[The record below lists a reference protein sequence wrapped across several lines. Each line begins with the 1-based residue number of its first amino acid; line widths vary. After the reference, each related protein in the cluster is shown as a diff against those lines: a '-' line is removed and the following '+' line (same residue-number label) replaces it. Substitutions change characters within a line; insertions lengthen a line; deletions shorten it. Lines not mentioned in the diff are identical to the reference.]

1 MSDWHALICD
11 RGQVAFGHGHP
22 VTSGSPAID
31 YFVSS
36 SLFET
41 QASIDAR
48 EARSIMSISRDIAYA
63 AAVTNPLDLLVP
75 WTGEG
80 DHKAAGWKRRECVES
95 PSTTHEREECIATSI
110 PRRARGDGTQDYT
123 EQLVL
128 FDSLTA
134 SLPEP
139 FGPLHAPSAAKRVSQ
154 GVTAGLIEDGDHPYH
169 CIQHS
174 KKFHPDFDDVLRGVL
189 LADRAAKILLT
200 TSSKV

>member
-1 MSDWHALICD
+1 M
-11 RGQVAFGHGHP
+11 AFGHGHP

-31 YFVSS
+31 YFISS

-48 EARSIMSISRDIAYA
+48 EARRIMGISRDIAYA
-63 AAVTNPLDLLVP
+63 AAITNTSLDFLVP

-80 DHKAAGWKRRECVES
+80 DHSTAGWKRRQCVES
-95 PSTTHEREECIATSI
+95 SSEREKCITTST

-139 FGPLHAPSAAKRVSQ
+139 FGPLHAPDAAKRIAQ
-154 GVTAGLIEDGDHPYH
+154 AVTAGFIEDGDHVYH

-174 KKFHPDFDDVLRGVL
+174 KKFHPSFDDVLRGVL

-200 TSSKV
+200 RSSEV